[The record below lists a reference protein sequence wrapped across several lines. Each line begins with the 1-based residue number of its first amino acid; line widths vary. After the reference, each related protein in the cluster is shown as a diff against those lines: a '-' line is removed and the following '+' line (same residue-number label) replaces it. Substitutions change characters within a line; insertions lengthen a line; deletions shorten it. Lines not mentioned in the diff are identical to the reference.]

1 MNDGWLR
8 TRIDFGAMIA
18 SRQFNDTYY
27 SVDPAYVRAGRPV
40 YQAGRGLHS
49 IFAKLRVSYPVSRN
63 IQLFSGVE
71 VRDLG
76 VGVVDNSPLVKSR
89 TYTTVVGGLVWTL
102 MRSEKSTRAENE
114 EEN

>member
-1 MNDGWLR
+1 MDY
-8 TRIDFGAMIA
+8 FYKA
-18 SRQFNDTYY
+18 S
-27 SVDPAYVRAGRPV
+27 
-40 YQAGRGLHS
+40 GLPWN
-49 IFAKLRVSYPVSRN
+49 KLRDVTISRRLKWRLLPALL
-63 IQLFSGVE
+63 LFVVQGANAE
-71 VRDLG
+71 EAGLPLWELG